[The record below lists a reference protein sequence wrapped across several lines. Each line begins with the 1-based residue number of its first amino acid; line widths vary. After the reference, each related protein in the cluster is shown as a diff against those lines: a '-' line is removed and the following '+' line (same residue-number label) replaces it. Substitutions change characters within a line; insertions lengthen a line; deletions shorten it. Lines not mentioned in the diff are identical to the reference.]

1 MPETVSVAA
10 STDIPVIGEFRTVLL
25 TAGASN
31 EKTGWPVPVIDP
43 TETVATPRTAIVCAA
58 LRHARLVAD
67 LHELVAQLIRATAA
81 VAVWSPQPKFSP
93 LTVSEVN
100 PLWAAFA

>member
-1 MPETVSVAA
+1 MPDTVRVFA
-10 STDIPVIGEFRTVLL
+10 STDIPVIGALRTVLL
-25 TAGASN
+25 NAGASN

-43 TETVATPRTAIVCAA
+43 TETVATPRIASVCAA

-67 LHELVAQLIRATAA
+67 IHELVAQLMRATAA